1 MCTLSSSS
9 CWSYVIFHHWITSF
23 PSHPFFKEKILC
35 TVLKNNQKMSPF
47 YWFRL
52 EGKIF
57 LPLFIGSDLGQ
68 LTWFYPFLLGQT
80 RIKLHIFTPFYWVR
94 ERENIFIPF
103 YRVNLNN
110 FTPFYWVRK
119 WWNYIFLPFFIW
131 TEKGKLYI
139 FTPFYWVRFGVNQK
153 MRLKGDLKTWKASFL
168 GKESP
173 NLDGQEIRN
182 FVAQDS

>member
-68 LTWFYPFLLGQT
+68 FTWFYPFLLGQT
-80 RIKLHIFTPFYWVR
+80 MIKLHIFTPFCLDRQWS
-94 ERENIFIPF
+94 
-103 YRVNLNN
+103 
-110 FTPFYWVRK
+110 
-119 WWNYIFLPFFIW
+119 NYIFLPLFIGREKDQI
-131 TEKGKLYI
+131 TYFYPFLLSQRKGKY
-139 FTPFYWVRFGVNQK
+139 FYPFLSGQFFGHFK
-153 MRLKGDLKTWKASFL
+153 
-168 GKESP
+168 
-173 NLDGQEIRN
+173 
-182 FVAQDS
+182 